1 MNKDKL
7 LKAADKL
14 AKAYRDWIMAN
25 AEYNS
30 LLSEGT
36 VGTYIINFAA
46 VTERKKTPQWN
57 RPTLKG
63 GQSEQGGDY

>member
-36 VGTYIINFAA
+36 VGTYIINFAV
-46 VTERKKTPQWN
+46 VTERKKTP
-57 RPTLKG
+57 
-63 GQSEQGGDY
+63 